1 MKKWGFLFVFVLLVG
16 FTVYTNMNKSMAVV
30 AEQKPTV
37 GYSAPHFSLVGL
49 DGQTYKVGGKREK
62 PLVIN
67 FWASWCGPCKE
78 EAPDLAKM
86 YNKYKGQVDFYAVNS
101 TSNDQLADAKKFVE
115 TFNLPFPIPMDEK
128 GEVSKQYQIM
138 AFPTTFFVDKNGMIV
153 HQVLGML
160 DEEELEK
167 QLKKLL

>member
-1 MKKWGFLFVFVLLVG
+1 MKKWGFLFVFILLVG

-49 DGQTYKVGGKREK
+49 DGKTYKIGGKRDK
-62 PLVIN
+62 PVVIN

-78 EAPDLAKM
+78 EAPDLVKM
-86 YNKYKGQVDFYAVNS
+86 YNKYKGQLDFYAINS
-101 TSNDQLADAKKFVE
+101 TSNDQLDDAKKFVE
-115 TFNLPFPIPMDEK
+115 TYGMPFPIPLDEK
-128 GEVSKQYQIM
+128 GVVSKQYQIM
-138 AFPTTFFVDKNGMIV
+138 AFPTTFFIDKNGMIV

-160 DEEELEK
+160 DEAELEK
-167 QLKKLL
+167 QMKKLL